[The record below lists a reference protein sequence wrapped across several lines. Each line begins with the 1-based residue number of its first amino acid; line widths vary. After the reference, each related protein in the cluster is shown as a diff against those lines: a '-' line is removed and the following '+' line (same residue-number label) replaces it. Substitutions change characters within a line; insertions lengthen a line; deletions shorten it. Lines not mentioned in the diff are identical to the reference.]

1 MSCCDRRFLLLG
13 ALALGGAAGGCGFR
27 PLYGG
32 GADSGPGR
40 LFRSVRIERE
50 AGEQGFR
57 LHQSLIERLRPPA
70 ADAPLVL
77 TTRTRQVRTGLAI
90 EEDDQV
96 TRYNLQLTTRYAL
109 RRAGDAPSAAPLA
122 EGEVR
127 SVAAYNAL
135 PASQYATLV
144 SEREVLRRAAEETA
158 DKIVKRLAVAY
169 DPAWGA

>member
-1 MSCCDRRFLLLG
+1 MSCSDRRLFLLG
-13 ALALGGAAGGCGFR
+13 ALVLGGCGFR

-32 GADSGPGR
+32 GASAGPGR
-40 LFRSVRIERE
+40 LFQSVRIERE
-50 AGEQGFR
+50 GGEQGFR
-57 LHQSLIERLRPPA
+57 LHQSLIERLRPA
-70 ADAPLVL
+70 AGNAPLVL
-77 TTRTRQVRTGLAI
+77 STTTRQVRTALAI
-90 EEDDQV
+90 QEDDQV
-96 TRYNLQLTTRYAL
+96 TRYNLQLVTRYAL
-109 RRAGDAPSAAPLA
+109 RRVGAAPSAASLA